1 MGEEG
6 TRDITMQESD
16 QRPSLTIKGAGTIPE
31 FFQLSLQEWNE
42 KRQKRGEAP
51 LLISFIS

>member
-1 MGEEG
+1 MDDDDDMRSSE
-6 TRDITMQESD
+6 

-42 KRQKRGEAP
+42 KRQKRGEP
-51 LLISFIS
+51 PVVISFVS